1 MAGGAVGRPYRPN
14 HRKAHPKGAS
24 ADQRS
29 ARAERHAKVQRR
41 RLRRRPLPWSYLPRR
56 AGASMR
62 DASQAHK
69 NDPGGTHAHCNV
81 GSGRRAPALPAR
93 RRGSDLGR
101 HGQDRHPQR
110 PVGRLCRFRRQVVL
124 RGRAHGGRGF
134 RRQGAERAVEVI
146 TADHQN
152 KPDVASN
159 LARQWYDTDKV
170 DAIMEL
176 TTSSV
181 ALAVQQLG
189 KEKKKINIVTG
200 AATTDLTGKACT
212 PYGFHWA
219 YDNRAL
225 AVGTGGA
232 LVEKGGDTWFFI
244 TADYAFGHS
253 LEAETGRYVTS
264 KGGKVVGAVR
274 HPLSAPDFSSFLL
287 QAQASKAKVVG
298 LANAGLD
305 TSNAIKQAAEF
316 GIVQG
321 GQRLAA
327 LLFTLAEVHGL
338 GLQAS
343 QGLVLTEGYYWDLDD
358 QTRAFAKRFQ
368 ERTGRMPNMVQ
379 AGTYS
384 AVTQYLKAIQAA
396 GTDETEAVA
405 KKLHEMPVEDFFAKK
420 GKAAERPHDPRYVPV
435 RGQEALRVEWAVGL
449 LQAPLDH

>member
-1 MAGGAVGRPYRPN
+1 MRSGIGLCLSIGLALTPQAAAAQVSDSTVKIGILNDQSGVYADFGGKWSVEAAQMAVADFGG
-14 HRKAHPKGAS
+14 
-24 ADQRS
+24 
-29 ARAERHAKVQRR
+29 KV
-41 RLRRRPLPWSYLPRR
+41 L
-56 AGASMR
+56 
-62 DASQAHK
+62 
-69 NDPGGTHAHCNV
+69 NV
-81 GSGRRAPALPAR
+81 PIEIVS
-93 RRGSDLGR
+93 
-101 HGQDRHPQR
+101 
-110 PVGRLCRFRRQVVL
+110 
-124 RGRAHGGRGF
+124 
-134 RRQGAERAVEVI
+134 
-146 TADHQN
+146 ADHQN

-159 LARQWYDTDKV
+159 LARQWYDLDKV

-181 ALAVQQLG
+181 ALAVQQLS

-232 LVEKGGDTWFFI
+232 VVEQGGDSWFFI

-253 LEAETGRYVTS
+253 LEEQSSNYVKS
-264 KGGKVVGAVR
+264 KGGKVLGAVR

-287 QAQASKAKVVG
+287 QAQGSKAKIVG

-338 GLQAS
+338 GLKAA
-343 QGLVLTEGYYWDLDD
+343 QGLVLTEGYYWDLDE
-358 QTRAFAKRFQ
+358 QSRGFAKRYMAK
-368 ERTGRMPNMVQ
+368 TGRMPNMIH

-384 AVTQYLKAIQAA
+384 AVTQYLKAVQAA

-405 KKLHEMPVEDFFAKK
+405 KKLHEMPVDDFFARK
-420 GKAAERPHDPRYVPV
+420 GKVLANGRMVHDMYLFQVKAPNDSKGPWDYYKHLSTIP
-435 RGQEALRVEWAVGL
+435 GELAFASLQESGCVVT
-449 LQAPLDH
+449 Q